1 MDYKKYIKYK
11 SKYITLKNSL
21 NGGSEKT
28 IVSPDKLLSLQ
39 TNFYR
44 LLHKDGYYL
53 IEEQYSSVID
63 YLLGANKL
71 ILIIGAH
78 PLERDKFIIPTDT
91 LPVFIDTLDHL
102 SPETYRNIIRN
113 YNENITTFENF
124 PLFIGSIYVIN
135 NILEIL
141 GIKEHVKFDYIIF
154 DDGVCFHLDLNVR
167 NINFIINLLKKN
179 KTSMLVFDNRRN
191 NVAVGRSSSKEISF
205 IEDNFPFYYKD
216 SNSQEILK
224 TVFRY
229 ITSFFPNIYVSPT
242 ITTCEGETNDM
253 IQYYL
258 KEGCIG
264 SLDPSNIKE
273 LFLFT
278 CETNFFLSSKFPLN
292 MYFYIMYSNEES

>member
-28 IVSPDKLLSLQ
+28 IVSPDKLLSQ
-39 TNFYR
+39 YTHFR
-44 LLHKDGYYL
+44 DLLHKDGYYL
-53 IEEQYSSVID
+53 IEEQYTSVRD

-91 LPVFIDTLDHL
+91 LPVFIDTLDNL
-102 SPETYRNIIRN
+102 DQATKQKIIRI

-124 PLFIGSIYVIN
+124 PLFISSIDSLN
-135 NILEIL
+135 EILEIL
-141 GIKEHVKFDYIIF
+141 GINESVKFDYIIF
-154 DDGVCFHLDLNVR
+154 DNGVCFHLDLNAH
-167 NINFIINLLKKN
+167 NINFFINLLKKN
-179 KTSMLVFDNRRN
+179 KTSMLVFDNMYN
-191 NVAVGRSSSKEISF
+191 MHTNTTGKGSSEEISF
-205 IEDNFPFYYKD
+205 IGNKFPFYDKS
-216 SNSQEILK
+216 SNPPEILK

-229 ITSFFPNIYVSPT
+229 ITSFFPNIYVSQT
-242 ITTCEGETNDM
+242 ITTSEDTDVM

-258 KEGCIG
+258 EEGCIG
-264 SLDPSNIKE
+264 SLDPSIIKDKE

-278 CETNFFLSSKFPLN
+278 CKTNFFLSSKFPPK
-292 MYFYIMYSNEES
+292 MYFYIMYI

>member
-21 NGGSEKT
+21 NGGSEKS
-28 IVSPDKLLSLQ
+28 IVSPDKLLSQ
-39 TNFYR
+39 YTNFR
-44 LLHKDGYYL
+44 DLLHKDGYYL
-53 IEEQYSSVID
+53 IEEQYTSVRD

-91 LPVFIDTLDHL
+91 LPVFIDTLDNL
-102 SPETYRNIIRN
+102 DQATKQKIIRI

-124 PLFIGSIYVIN
+124 PLFISSIDSLN
-135 NILEIL
+135 EILEIV
-141 GIKEHVKFDYIIF
+141 GINESVKFDYIIF
-154 DDGVCFHLDLNVR
+154 DKGVCFHLDLNVH
-167 NINFIINLLKKN
+167 NINFFINLLKKN
-179 KTSMLVFDNRRN
+179 KTSMLVFDNMYN
-191 NVAVGRSSSKEISF
+191 MHTNSTSEEISF
-205 IEDNFPFYYKD
+205 IGNKFPFYYKS
-216 SNSQEILK
+216 SNPQEILK

-242 ITTCEGETNDM
+242 ITTSEDTDVM

-258 KEGCIG
+258 EEGCIG
-264 SLDPSNIKE
+264 SLDPSIIKE

-278 CETNFFLSSKFPLN
+278 CETNFFLTSKSTN
-292 MYFYIMYSNEES
+292 MYFYIMYI